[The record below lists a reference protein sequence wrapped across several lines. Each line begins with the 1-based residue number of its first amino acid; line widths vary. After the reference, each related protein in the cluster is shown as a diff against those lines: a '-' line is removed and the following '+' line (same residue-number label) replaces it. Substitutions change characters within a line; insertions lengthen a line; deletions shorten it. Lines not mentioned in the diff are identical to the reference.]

1 MIELMVNLKIANCA
15 RWGPDHWQLN
25 FASPEDFLRAK
36 ALYFFFYS
44 MFDLKMLFITYLTI

>member
-1 MIELMVNLKIANCA
+1 MIELMVNLKIAYWA
-15 RWGPDHWQLN
+15 RWGPDLWQLN
-25 FASPEDFLRAK
+25 FASPEDFLRAS